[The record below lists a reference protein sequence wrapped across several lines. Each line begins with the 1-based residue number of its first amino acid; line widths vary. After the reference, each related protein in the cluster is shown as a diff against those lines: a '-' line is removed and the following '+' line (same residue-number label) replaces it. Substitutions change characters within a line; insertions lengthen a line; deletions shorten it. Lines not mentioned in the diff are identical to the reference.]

1 MYSISRRFFV
11 SCFVALIV
19 AQIAFSKP
27 DGAPIESC
35 EDMTPQHFVMPQS
48 SVCPFTSKLAKVN
61 IFSIKSANFPIF
73 MLSCNSCLGGNVVKW
88 DR

>member
-11 SCFVALIV
+11 SCFAALIV

-61 IFSIKSANFPIF
+61 ILFNQVRQFPHIHVI
-73 MLSCNSCLGGNVVKW
+73 M
-88 DR
+88 